1 MRIRYS
7 NPLDTLLSLQQEL
20 DSSLFSDWFGLG
32 TSSRG
37 AFPPVNVFRKN
48 EEFVVTTELPG
59 AKKEELQIEV
69 HRNQLRIAG
78 RREASYE
85 DGASIHRA
93 ERKSKRFDRTI
104 MMPSELNPD
113 GVRAEYNNGIL
124 KIHLA
129 PAEHEKPRTVQV
141 S

>member
-1 MRIRYS
+1 
-7 NPLDTLLSLQQEL
+7 
-20 DSSLFSDWFGLG
+20 
-32 TSSRG
+32 
-37 AFPPVNVFRKN
+37 
-48 EEFVVTTELPG
+48 
-59 AKKEELQIEV
+59 LQIEV

-78 RREASYE
+78 KRDARYE
-85 DGASIHRA
+85 EGASIHRA

-124 KIHLA
+124 KIYLA